1 MTAPNTNPIFP
12 LLPRVQWGTVLT
24 ADATASKNHDGT
36 AAGAVLLF
44 TAGANGSRIDEIKAL
59 PLGTSVVS
67 ALRIFINNGSVNT
80 TAANNSLYA
89 DVSLPAITISEVAGQ
104 SEVVARQPNDNRPLV
119 LPPNYKLYATIG
131 TTVAAGW
138 EVTVQGGDF

>member
-1 MTAPNTNPIFP
+1 MPANTVPIFP
-12 LLPRVQWGTVLT
+12 VTPKIQWGTVLT

-44 TAGANGSRIDEIKAL
+44 TAGPNGSRIDEIKAL
-59 PLGTSVVS
+59 PLGTNVAS
-67 ALRIFINNGSVNT
+67 ALRIFINNGQPNT
-80 TAANNSLYA
+80 TAANNTVYS
-89 DVSLPAITISEVAGQ
+89 DTSLPASTINEATGQTEVI
-104 SEVVARQPNDNRPLV
+104 VRQPNDNRSLV

-138 EVTVQGGDF
+138 EVVVQGGDF

>member
-1 MTAPNTNPIFP
+1 MPANTLPIFP
-12 LLPRVQWGTVLT
+12 ATPKVSWGLVQT

-44 TAGANGSRIDEIKAL
+44 TAGANGARIDEIKAL
-59 PLGTSVVS
+59 PLGTNVAST
-67 ALRIFINNGSVNT
+67 LRIFINNGSTNT
-80 TAANNSLYA
+80 TAANNTLYS
-89 DVSLPAITISEVAGQ
+89 DTSLPSTTISEIAGQ
-104 SEVVARQPNDNRPLV
+104 NEVIVRQPNDNRPIV

>member
-1 MTAPNTNPIFP
+1 MPANTTPIFP
-12 LLPRVQWGTVLT
+12 VTPKIQWGTVLT

-44 TAGANGSRIDEIKAL
+44 TAGPNGSRIDEIKAL
-59 PLGTSVVS
+59 PLGTNVAS

-80 TAANNSLYA
+80 TAANNTVYS
-89 DVSLPAITISEVAGQ
+89 DTSLPASTINEVAGQ
-104 SEVVARQPNDNRPLV
+104 TEVIVRQPNDNRSLV

-138 EVTVQGGDF
+138 EVVVQGGDF